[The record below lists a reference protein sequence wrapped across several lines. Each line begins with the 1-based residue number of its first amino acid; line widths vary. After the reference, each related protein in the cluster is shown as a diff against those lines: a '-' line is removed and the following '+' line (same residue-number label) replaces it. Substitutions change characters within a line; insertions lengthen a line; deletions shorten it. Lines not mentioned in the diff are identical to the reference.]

1 MLVNGAHSLSVYSFY
16 IMINSKV
23 YTLIREPLLHFLVI
37 GAALFAAYDIQNDD
51 LVENNQIVISEAEID
66 RLITLWETKRQRLPT
81 QDELQG
87 LIEQQIREEVMYRE
101 ALAMG
106 LDQNDSI
113 VRRRLAQ
120 KVEFI
125 SADLA
130 ALAEP
135 SETQLTNYLIT
146 NSEKFELP
154 ARINFVQ
161 VYINYDNH
169 GDNIQAYANS
179 LLNEL
184 TQADSAID
192 IKTIG
197 DSLMLDQ
204 QYEQLTEQGVSRLFG
219 NDFAS
224 ELFILP
230 VGTWQGPI
238 TSGFGLHLVLIDKK
252 SESRLPELNAVREK
266 VRIEWMAQQ
275 RSDMDKMFYQ
285 GLRQRYE
292 VVIEDAA
299 SKVAI
304 NKSSA
309 DVKQ

>member
-1 MLVNGAHSLSVYSFY
+1 MK
-16 IMINSKV
+16 NSRL
-23 YTLIREPLLHFLVI
+23 YTLLREPLLHFLLI

-51 LVENNQIVISEAEID
+51 LVENKQIVISEAEID
-66 RLITLWETKRQRLPT
+66 RLITLWEKKRQRLPT

-135 SETQLTNYLIT
+135 TETQLANYLIT

-154 ARINFVQ
+154 AHVNFVQ
-161 VYINYDNH
+161 VYISYDKH
-169 GDNIQAYANS
+169 GDNVQAYANS
-179 LLNEL
+179 LLKEL
-184 TQADSAID
+184 SQADSTID
-192 IKTIG
+192 IKTFG

-219 NDFAS
+219 KDFTS
-224 ELFILP
+224 ELFTLP

-238 TSGFGLHLVLIDKK
+238 TSGFGLHLVRIDKK
-252 SESRLPELNAVREK
+252 SESRLPELNAVRDK

-275 RSDMDKMFYQ
+275 RRDMDKLFYQ

-292 VVIEDAA
+292 VVIEDTVGKATI
-299 SKVAI
+299 SQ
-304 NKSSA
+304 SSA
-309 DVKQ
+309 DAKQ

>member
-1 MLVNGAHSLSVYSFY
+1 MK
-16 IMINSKV
+16 NSRL
-23 YTLIREPLLHFLVI
+23 YTLLREPLLHFLLI

-51 LVENNQIVISEAEID
+51 LVENKQIVISEAEID
-66 RLITLWETKRQRLPT
+66 RLITLWEKKRQRLPT

-135 SETQLTNYLIT
+135 TETQLANYLIT

-154 ARINFVQ
+154 AHVNFVQ
-161 VYINYDNH
+161 VYISYDKH
-169 GDNIQAYANS
+169 GDNVQAYANS
-179 LLNEL
+179 LLKEL
-184 TQADSAID
+184 SQADSTID
-192 IKTIG
+192 IKTFG

-219 NDFAS
+219 KDFTS
-224 ELFILP
+224 ELFTLP

-238 TSGFGLHLVLIDKK
+238 TSGFGLHLVRIDKK
-252 SESRLPELNAVREK
+252 SESRLPELNAVRDK
-266 VRIEWMAQQ
+266 VHIEWMAQQ
-275 RSDMDKMFYQ
+275 RRDMDKLFYQ

-292 VVIEDAA
+292 VVIEDTVGKATI
-299 SKVAI
+299 SQ
-304 NKSSA
+304 SSA
-309 DVKQ
+309 DAKQ

>member
-1 MLVNGAHSLSVYSFY
+1 MK
-16 IMINSKV
+16 NSRL
-23 YTLIREPLLHFLVI
+23 YTLLREPLLHFLLI
-37 GAALFAAYDIQNDD
+37 GAALFAAYDMQNDD

-66 RLITLWETKRQRLPT
+66 RLITLWEKKRQRLPT

-106 LDQNDSI
+106 LDQNDSV

-135 SETQLTNYLIT
+135 AETELANYLVV
-146 NSEKFELP
+146 NSEEFELP
-154 ARINFVQ
+154 ARVNFVQ
-161 VYINYDNH
+161 VYISYDKH
-169 GDNIQAYANS
+169 GDNVHAYANN

-184 TQADSAID
+184 TQADSTID
-192 IKTIG
+192 IKTFG

-204 QYEQLTEQGVSRLFG
+204 QYEQLTEHDASRLFG
-219 NDFAS
+219 KGFAN
-224 ELFILP
+224 ELFTLP

-238 TSGFGLHLVLIDKK
+238 ASGFGLHLVRIDNK
-252 SESRLPELNAVREK
+252 SETRLPELNTVREK
-266 VRIEWMAQQ
+266 VQTEWMAQQ
-275 RSDMDKMFYQ
+275 RRDMDKSFYQ
-285 GLRQRYE
+285 SLRQRYE
-292 VVIEDAA
+292 IAVEGSETDDLSIKGTAANENIASEDRDDA
-299 SKVAI
+299 
-304 NKSSA
+304 
-309 DVKQ
+309 KQ